1 MTSKTQTKAAKKPAP
16 KAKQG
21 TSKEAAAIR
30 RKIFVEAYIANGG
43 NATEAAK
50 KGGYSEKTA
59 RSQGQRLLTDVD
71 IKAQV
76 SVRREEAIAKAEE
89 ETGITV
95 AGILRELKSLVH
107 SDLRGAFNPVT
118 GALLLPHLWPDDV
131 AKAMSSVKVVEM
143 AGAAAM
149 GGVDG
154 LEHVPMYTKEVKFW
168 DKNSAIDKAMKHLG
182 MFEKD
187 NEQKAS
193 ALAGLPREMVEA
205 VAARLRAMS

>member
-1 MTSKTQTKAAKKPAP
+1 MAGKTQTKAAKKT
-16 KAKQG
+16 KQG
-21 TSKEAAAIR
+21 TSKEAADH
-30 RKIFVEAYIANGG
+30 RKAVFVEAYIANGG

-50 KGGYSEKTA
+50 TAGYSAKTA

-71 IKAQV
+71 IKARV
-76 SVRREEAIAKAEE
+76 LSRREKVVAVAEQ

-95 AGILRELKSLVH
+95 AGILRELHAIVH
-107 SDLRGAFNPVT
+107 SDLRKAFNPET
-118 GALLLPHLWPDDV
+118 GALLPPHKWPDDV
-131 AKAMSSVKVVEM
+131 AKAMSSIKVVEM

-149 GGVDG
+149 GGADG

-168 DKNSAIDKAMKHLG
+168 DKNAAIDKAMKHLG

-193 ALAGLPREMVEA
+193 ALAGLPRDVVEA
-205 VAARLRAMS
+205 VAERLRALKP